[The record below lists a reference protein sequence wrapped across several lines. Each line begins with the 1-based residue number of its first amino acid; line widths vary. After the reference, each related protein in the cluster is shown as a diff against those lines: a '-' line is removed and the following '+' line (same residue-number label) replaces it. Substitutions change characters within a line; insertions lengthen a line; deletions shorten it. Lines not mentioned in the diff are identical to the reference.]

1 MGGLVEIQYASLWRG
16 AGSAA
21 RCRTYT
27 AVRPAPRLNS
37 NLVRCQRYSVK
48 KAIDGEDERA
58 RPQSKKI
65 KRTGELEK
73 AIRKPIRPQ
82 VNRPHG
88 FAVPDDPEALKRENA
103 LMEELHEKAVAAARR
118 EKLKLLSR
126 RYSLAED
133 DYEGL
138 ALALAVEHEPGFQ
151 VVDRQIVRLPFG
163 FSGSGGFSGPVRLK
177 DGKLVDA
184 PKRRPLQWT
193 VERLLRLLEAV
204 QVEKEKS
211 GLTKDLEVLQRL
223 AGQNEW
229 TSANDRSNSP
239 RGAFAARVRTLQS
252 RLHDA
257 KKFKRRW
264 DELNAELNA
273 IVEEANAEVARRKIG
288 DDQGPALVPH
298 VRKRQRTRRYGLR
311 VRRRRK

>member
-1 MGGLVEIQYASLWRG
+1 M
-16 AGSAA
+16 
-21 RCRTYT
+21 
-27 AVRPAPRLNS
+27 
-37 NLVRCQRYSVK
+37 K
-48 KAIDGEDERA
+48 KAIDGEAERA

-65 KRTGELEK
+65 NRTGELEK
-73 AIRKPIRPQ
+73 ATRKPIRPK

-88 FAVPDDPEALKRENA
+88 FAVPDDPEAIRRENA
-103 LMEELHEKAVAAARR
+103 LMEELHEKAVAAERR
-118 EKLKLLSR
+118 QKLKLLLR
-126 RYSLAED
+126 RHSLAEE

-138 ALALAVEHEPGFQ
+138 ALALAIEHEPGFR
-151 VVDRQIVRLPFG
+151 VDRQIAQMPP
-163 FSGSGGFSGPVRLK
+163 GFSGPVRLK

-257 KKFKRRW
+257 KKVKRRL
-264 DELNAELNA
+264 DELTA

-288 DDQGPALVPH
+288 DDQGPAPVPH

-311 VRRRRK
+311 VRRRGK